1 MDNTY
6 LKTALIGNVQAVVD
20 EIRIPMNAEEIA

>member
-6 LKTALIGNVQAVVD
+6 LKTALIGNDQTVVD